1 MVLDEL
7 KSALDQVCSTEPAA
21 LSDGES
27 IIELHRCLARL
38 EAATTRAVASFD
50 ARREWDADGARSA
63 AAWLTGRCRLP
74 RQVARRRVRL
84 GRALRHLPAA
94 ERAWLAGEVGEAQV
108 AALVRVRTPA
118 TEAALADDEKM
129 LVGQASSLR
138 YDHFTRV
145 LAYWC
150 QHVDPDG
157 AEDDA
162 EAKRDS
168 RRVHLSQGFGD
179 LWFLDGVLDPLSGA
193 IVSDAL
199 RRIADELFAADWAEA
214 RARRGEAAS
223 VADLARSAAQR
234 RHDALVEM
242 ARRAGTAP
250 ENGRRPEPL
259 FTVVVGYE
267 TLHGRICQL
276 ANGTVVSP
284 GSLVPWL
291 DQAWLERVV
300 FDPASRVIDVGVSRR
315 LFTGATRRAVQVRD
329 QECFHPL
336 CDEPAGSARS
346 TTSSTG
352 SLRSPERRGAAFGA
366 AHSRSVRPSRLRRR
380 PDGAASGATGVAATA
395 SLDRGEVPC
404 GDEVGPGLAGGERF
418 ADCVVDAVVDEEDV
432 APRER

>member
-1 MVLDEL
+1 MYDSGMVLDEL
-7 KSALDQVCSTEPAA
+7 ESSLEALCSTEPSA
-21 LSDGES
+21 LSDGET
-27 IIELHRCLARL
+27 IERLHRCLARL
-38 EAATTRAVASFD
+38 EAVTTRAVASFD

-63 AAWLTGRCRLP
+63 AAWLTGKCRLP
-74 RQVARRRVRL
+74 RQAARRRVRL

-94 ERAWLAGEVGEAQV
+94 EAAWLAGEVGEAQV
-108 AALVRVRTPA
+108 AALTRVRTSV
-118 TEAALADDEKM
+118 TEAALANDEEM

-162 EAKRDS
+162 EAKRSS

-199 RRIADELFAADWAEA
+199 RRIADELFEADWAEA
-214 RARRGEAAS
+214 RARRGEAAT

-250 ENGRRPEPL
+250 EGGRRPEPL
-259 FTVVVGYE
+259 FTVLVGYE

-276 ANGTVVSP
+276 ADATVVSP

-336 CDEPAGSARS
+336 CDEPAEFCQIDHVEPWSAGGD
-346 TTSSTG
+346 TV
-352 SLRSPERRGAAFGA
+352 AANG
-366 AHSRSVRPSRLRRR
+366 RPACAYHNRQRHRR
-380 PDGAASGATGVAATA
+380 P
-395 SLDRGEVPC
+395 
-404 GDEVGPGLAGGERF
+404 
-418 ADCVVDAVVDEEDV
+418 
-432 APRER
+432 

>member
-1 MVLDEL
+1 MLDDL
-7 KSALDQVCSTEPAA
+7 KSVVDQVRSIDPAA
-21 LSDGES
+21 LADGES
-27 IIELHRCLARL
+27 IVELHRCLARL
-38 EAATTRAVASFD
+38 EAATTRAVARFD

-74 RQVARRRVRL
+74 RQAARRRVRL
-84 GRALRHLPAA
+84 GRALRQLPAA

-108 AALVRVRTPA
+108 AALARVRTPG
-118 TEAALADDEKM
+118 TEEALADDEEM

-138 YDHFTRV
+138 YDHLTRV
-145 LAYWC
+145 LAYWW

-162 EAKRDS
+162 ETKRSS

-179 LWFLDGVLDPLSGA
+179 RWFLDGVLDPISGA

-199 RRIADELFAADWAEA
+199 RGIADELFVADWAEA
-214 RARRGEAAS
+214 RERMGDGAT
-223 VADLARSAAQR
+223 VADLARTPAQR
-234 RHDALVEM
+234 RADALVEM

-276 ANGTVVSP
+276 ADATVVSP

-300 FDPASRVIDVGVSRR
+300 FDPASRVIDVGVTRR

-336 CDEPAGSARS
+336 CDEPAELCEIDHVEPWSAGGD
-346 TTSSTG
+346 TV
-352 SLRSPERRGAAFGA
+352 AANG
-366 AHSRSVRPSRLRRR
+366 RPACAYHNRQRHRR
-380 PDGAASGATGVAATA
+380 P
-395 SLDRGEVPC
+395 
-404 GDEVGPGLAGGERF
+404 
-418 ADCVVDAVVDEEDV
+418 
-432 APRER
+432 